1 MKTLLLRFND
11 RLYMTCIW
19 VAGLSVLGVALIIP
33 WGIFTR
39 YALGTGSSWPEPTAI
54 LLMLVF
60 TFIGAAASYRA
71 GAHMSVAMITD
82 RLPPAQRRFV
92 GILSQLLMGTI
103 CVFMTIWGAKLCLST
118 WNQFMSAIPTLRVGI
133 TYMPIPIGGVLTLVF
148 VVEKLLLGDQSN
160 RKVVRFDLV
169 EENEGLPD
177 MDALILLGSFVALI
191 LIGMP
196 VAYALGLSALI
207 GAWWIDIP
215 FQALMIQI
223 AGGVNKFSLMA
234 IPFFVLAGAIMAEGG
249 MSRRLVAFAGV
260 LVGFV
265 RGGLS
270 LVNIMASTFFGAI
283 SGSSVADTASVGS
296 VLIPEME
303 RRGYPREFATA
314 VTVSGSVQALLTPP
328 SHNSVLY
335 SLAAGGTVSIAS
347 LFMAGVV
354 PGLMMS
360 ACLMVLCL
368 IFAKKRNYPKGEV
381 IPLKQAL
388 KIAADALW
396 GLMAMVIIL
405 GGILS
410 GIFTATESAAIAVL
424 WAFFV
429 TMFIYRDYKWR
440 ELPKLMHRTVR
451 TISIVMILIA
461 FAASF
466 GYIMTLMQIPAKIT
480 TLFLTLSD
488 NRYVILMCINVMLL
502 LLGTVMDMAPLILIL
517 TPILMPVILGI
528 GVDPVHFGMIMLVN
542 LGIGLITPPVGAV
555 LFVGAAVGK
564 TSIEK
569 TVKALLPFYAVLFL
583 VLIAV
588 TYIPALSLWLPHLV
602 L

>member
-1 MKTLLLRFND
+1 
-11 RLYMTCIW
+11 
-19 VAGLSVLGVALIIP
+19 
-33 WGIFTR
+33 
-39 YALGTGSSWPEPTAI
+39 
-54 LLMLVF
+54 
-60 TFIGAAASYRA
+60 
-71 GAHMSVAMITD
+71 
-82 RLPPAQRRFV
+82 
-92 GILSQLLMGTI
+92 
-103 CVFMTIWGAKLCLST
+103 
-118 WNQFMSAIPTLRVGI
+118 
-133 TYMPIPIGGVLTLVF
+133 
-148 VVEKLLLGDQSN
+148 
-160 RKVVRFDLV
+160 
-169 EENEGLPD
+169 
-177 MDALILLGSFVALI
+177 MDAFILLGSFIALI

-215 FQALMIQI
+215 ADALMIQI
-223 AGGVNKFSLMA
+223 AGGVNKFSLLA

-249 MSRRLVAFAGV
+249 MSRRLVAFAAV

-270 LVNIMASTFFGAI
+270 LVNIVASTFFGAI

-303 RRGYPREFATA
+303 RNGYPRDFSTA

-347 LFMAGVV
+347 LFMAGIM
-354 PGLMMS
+354 PGLLLSAVMMG
-360 ACLMVLCL
+360 LCM
-368 IFAKKRNYPKGEV
+368 IFARKRNYPKGEV
-381 IPLKQAL
+381 IPLRKAL
-388 KIAADALW
+388 KIAGEALW
-396 GLMAMVIIL
+396 GMMAMVIIL

-440 ELPKLMHRTVR
+440 DLPKLMHRAAR
-451 TISIVMILIA
+451 TISIVMILIG

-466 GYIMTLMQIPAKIT
+466 GYILTLMEIPMKIT
-480 TLFLTLSD
+480 TAFLTLSD

-517 TPILMPVILGI
+517 TPILLPVIVGV

-564 TSIEK
+564 VTIEA
-569 TVKALLPFYAVLFL
+569 TVKALLPFYVALFL
-583 VLIAV
+583 VLIDRKSV
-588 TYIPALSLWLPHLV
+588 V
-602 L
+602 

>member
-1 MKTLLLRFND
+1 
-11 RLYMTCIW
+11 
-19 VAGLSVLGVALIIP
+19 
-33 WGIFTR
+33 
-39 YALGTGSSWPEPTAI
+39 
-54 LLMLVF
+54 
-60 TFIGAAASYRA
+60 
-71 GAHMSVAMITD
+71 
-82 RLPPAQRRFV
+82 
-92 GILSQLLMGTI
+92 
-103 CVFMTIWGAKLCLST
+103 
-118 WNQFMSAIPTLRVGI
+118 
-133 TYMPIPIGGVLTLVF
+133 
-148 VVEKLLLGDQSN
+148 
-160 RKVVRFDLV
+160 
-169 EENEGLPD
+169 
-177 MDALILLGSFVALI
+177 MDALILLGSFIALI

-215 FQALMIQI
+215 ADALMIQI
-223 AGGVNKFSLMA
+223 AGGVNKFSLLA

-270 LVNIMASTFFGAI
+270 LVNIVASTFFGAI

-303 RRGYPREFATA
+303 RAGYPRDFSTA

-347 LFMAGVV
+347 LFMAGIM
-354 PGLMMS
+354 PGLLLSAVMMG
-360 ACLMVLCL
+360 LCM
-368 IFAKKRNYPKGEV
+368 IFARKRNYPKGEV
-381 IPLKQAL
+381 IPMRKAL
-388 KIAADALW
+388 KIAGEALW
-396 GLMAMVIIL
+396 GLMALVIIL

-410 GIFTATESAAIAVL
+410 GVFTATESAAIAVL
-424 WAFFV
+424 WSFFV

-440 ELPKLMHRTVR
+440 DLPKLMHRAAR
-451 TISIVMILIA
+451 TISIVMILIG

-466 GYIMTLMQIPAKIT
+466 GYILTLMEIPMKIT
-480 TLFLTLSD
+480 TAFLTISD
-488 NRYVILMCINVMLL
+488 NRYVILMCINIMLL
-502 LLGTVMDMAPLILIL
+502 LLGTIMDMAPLILIL
-517 TPILMPVILGI
+517 TPILLPVVASV

-564 TSIEK
+564 VTIEA
-569 TVKALLPFYAVLFL
+569 TVKALLPFYAALFL
-583 VLIAV
+583 VLMLV
-588 TYIPALSLWLPHLV
+588 TYIPAISLWLPSVV

>member
-1 MKTLLLRFND
+1 
-11 RLYMTCIW
+11 
-19 VAGLSVLGVALIIP
+19 
-33 WGIFTR
+33 
-39 YALGTGSSWPEPTAI
+39 
-54 LLMLVF
+54 
-60 TFIGAAASYRA
+60 
-71 GAHMSVAMITD
+71 
-82 RLPPAQRRFV
+82 
-92 GILSQLLMGTI
+92 
-103 CVFMTIWGAKLCLST
+103 
-118 WNQFMSAIPTLRVGI
+118 
-133 TYMPIPIGGVLTLVF
+133 
-148 VVEKLLLGDQSN
+148 
-160 RKVVRFDLV
+160 
-169 EENEGLPD
+169 
-177 MDALILLGSFVALI
+177 MDALILLGSFIALI

-207 GAWWIDIP
+207 GAWWIEIP
-215 FQALMIQI
+215 ADALMIQI
-223 AGGVNKFSLMA
+223 AGGVNKFSLLA

-270 LVNIMASTFFGAI
+270 LVNIVASTFFGAI

-303 RRGYPREFATA
+303 RAGYPRDFSTA

-347 LFMAGVV
+347 LFMAGIM
-354 PGLMMS
+354 PGLLLSAVMMG
-360 ACLMVLCL
+360 LCM
-368 IFAKKRNYPKGEV
+368 IFARKRNYPKGEV
-381 IPLKQAL
+381 IPLRKAL

-396 GLMAMVIIL
+396 GMMALVIIL

-410 GIFTATESAAIAVL
+410 GVFTATESAAIAVL
-424 WAFFV
+424 WSFFV

-440 ELPKLMHRTVR
+440 DLPKLMHRAAR
-451 TISIVMILIA
+451 TISIVMILIG

-466 GYIMTLMQIPAKIT
+466 GYILTLMEIPMKIT
-480 TLFLTLSD
+480 TAFLTISD
-488 NRYVILMCINVMLL
+488 NRYVILMCINIMLL
-502 LLGTVMDMAPLILIL
+502 LLGTIMDMAPLILIL
-517 TPILMPVILGI
+517 TPILLPVVASV

-564 TSIEK
+564 VTIEA
-569 TVKALLPFYAVLFL
+569 TVKALLPFYAALFMVLML
-583 VLIAV
+583 V
-588 TYIPALSLWLPHLV
+588 TYIPAISLWLPSVV